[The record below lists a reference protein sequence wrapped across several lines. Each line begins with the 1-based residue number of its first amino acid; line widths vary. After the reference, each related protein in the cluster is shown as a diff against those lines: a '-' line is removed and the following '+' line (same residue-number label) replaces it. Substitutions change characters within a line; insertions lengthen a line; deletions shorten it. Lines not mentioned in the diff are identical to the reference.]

1 MPNEV
6 NLTVIVSP
14 ASPIASYAVMKI
26 GDGRYR
32 GHRREGGYSE
42 QEVTPGYLEIA
53 GPCHLSTLRL
63 TGSFTDCRRSGIW
76 RAQPHVIR
84 W

>member
-1 MPNEV
+1 
-6 NLTVIVSP
+6 
-14 ASPIASYAVMKI
+14 VMKS

-32 GHRREGGYSE
+32 GHRREGGSSE

-53 GPCHLSTLRL
+53 GPLHLSTFAPLDRL